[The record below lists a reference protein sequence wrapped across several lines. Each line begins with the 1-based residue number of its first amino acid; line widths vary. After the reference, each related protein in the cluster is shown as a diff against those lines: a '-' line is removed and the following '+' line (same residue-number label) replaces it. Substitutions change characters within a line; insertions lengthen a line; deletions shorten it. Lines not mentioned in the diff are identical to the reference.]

1 LKWVLIACGMDDL
14 LAVVGFVGVVRI
26 SVLMLVCGSC
36 LVIYTS
42 EQFVAILVGMTWSG
56 LRGLCGQVSKEFQT
70 MPWNGLK
77 TGTSLTMKVLG
88 LGECLV
94 LGGLCG
100 VPWLLIVIQYCC
112 GGYEWSGRASS
123 EVWEKLV
130 VRGGGFA

>member
-1 LKWVLIACGMDDL
+1 MVLKWVLIACGVDDL
-14 LAVVGFVGVVRI
+14 LSVVGFVGVVRI
-26 SVLMLVCGSC
+26 SVRMHGCVGFLAM
-36 LVIYTS
+36 YTS
-42 EQFVAILVGMTWSG
+42 EEVVAILVGMTWSG

-100 VPWLLIVIQYCC
+100 VPLL
-112 GGYEWSGRASS
+112 
-123 EVWEKLV
+123 L
-130 VRGGGFA
+130 